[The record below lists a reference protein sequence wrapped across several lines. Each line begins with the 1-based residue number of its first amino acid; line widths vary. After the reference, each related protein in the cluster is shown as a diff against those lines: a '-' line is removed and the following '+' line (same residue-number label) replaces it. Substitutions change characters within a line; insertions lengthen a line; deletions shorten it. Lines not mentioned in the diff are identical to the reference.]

1 MMTAVVMPCLNEQ
14 LTLKRSAASLGFGSG
29 DLEDFPDAVLI
40 MVDNASRDGTRAIMS
55 EIQHASP
62 PGAVIVCDEAERG
75 YVPPR
80 VKGIAA
86 AAHVAE
92 SRMLQPD
99 ELLILQVDADTYYDP
114 GYICAFQESAGAFPS
129 DILFEGVTHP
139 PDRFLSGHPG
149 FQRLAD
155 ETDAALAP
163 WMADDD
169 SNVIIDDKVSA
180 FSYRSYLSW
189 GGHRREYD
197 SLGREIHAE
206 TSRLYLRGKLT
217 GAKYRR
223 VTAATAAPSRRK
235 ILRNPIRHFA
245 TAGLPRNE
253 AWWRD
258 WSMSYNGPRT
268 LNAFE
273 SPNALSLL
281 KAPITTRTAHLI
293 GMFNL
298 LPTLVQL
305 ISKETPSV
313 HQHPWTHLAY
323 ERFTSRQKELAVP
336 AIFEFTTQWIDV
348 TAKLT

>member
-14 LTLKRSAASLGFGSG
+14 LTLKRSAASLGFGLGKLQNLS
-29 DLEDFPDAVLI
+29 DTVLI
-40 MVDNASRDGTRAIMS
+40 MVDNASRDSTRAVMS
-55 EIQHASP
+55 EIQCASP
-62 PGAVIVCDEAERG
+62 NGAVILCDEAERG

-86 AAHVAE
+86 AAEIAE
-92 SRMLQPD
+92 SRRIEPD
-99 ELLILQVDADTYYDP
+99 ELLVLQVDADTCYDP
-114 GYICAFQESAGAFPS
+114 GYISAFQKAAESLPENV
-129 DILFEGVTHP
+129 LFEGVTHP
-139 PDRFLSGHPG
+139 PHRFLTGHPG

-155 ETDAALAP
+155 QTDAVLDS

-169 SNVIIDDKVSA
+169 SNIIIDDKVSA
-180 FSYRSYLSW
+180 FSYRNYLSW

-197 SLGREIHAE
+197 SVGREIHAE

-217 GAKYRR
+217 GANYKR
-223 VTAATAAPSRRK
+223 VASASAAPSRRK

-258 WSMSYNGPRT
+258 WSMAYSGPRT
-268 LNAFE
+268 LDAFE

-281 KAPITTRTAHLI
+281 KAPITTREAHLI

-298 LPTLVQL
+298 LPSLVQFL
-305 ISKETPSV
+305 LGETTSFPRHPSTFIA
-313 HQHPWTHLAY
+313 H
-323 ERFTSRQKELAVP
+323 EEFTASTTELGVP
-336 AIFEFTTQWIDV
+336 QIFEFTTQWIDAL
-348 TAKLT
+348 AKLS